1 MTTTS
6 AKTLQER
13 CLNQCRF
20 DIDEIIVPCA
30 ATNKPIHTG
39 LFSIGKFSV
48 ARDHIDC
55 EMQVHNL
62 PIVRGFLEDEAEE
75 SLSHDV
81 AVLKRV
87 GE

>member
-1 MTTTS
+1 MSTTN
-6 AKTLQER
+6 ARTLYEL
-13 CLNQCRF
+13 CLNQSRL
-20 DIDEIIVPCA
+20 DIDESIVPCA
-30 ATNKPIHTG
+30 ATNKAIHTG